1 MIEDSDFGPDGNCP
15 APLQLPWL
23 FQGRYTTEIVM
34 VVVMQVEA
42 LLSTVL

>member
-1 MIEDSDFGPDGNCP
+1 MIEDSDFGPDGNWP
-15 APLQLPWL
+15 ALLQLPRL
-23 FQGRYTTEIVM
+23 FQGRYTIEIVM